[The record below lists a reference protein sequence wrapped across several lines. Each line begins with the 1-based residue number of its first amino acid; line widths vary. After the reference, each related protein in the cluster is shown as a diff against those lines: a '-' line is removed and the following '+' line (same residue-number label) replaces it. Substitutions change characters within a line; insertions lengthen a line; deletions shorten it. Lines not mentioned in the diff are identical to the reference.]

1 MEMEGMEGA
10 ILIFM
15 LGNME
20 QTVARKQ
27 TKREKNNT
35 QKRTEGWKQK
45 GIWLFWYA
53 VVPVFAFYL
62 MECYEHNPFAE
73 VRVEAQLFNIFLF
86 VSLPQVKP
94 LWEQFQALIGRKK
107 PRKTMRDNSEKQ
119 RK

>member
-45 GIWLFWYA
+45 AYGCFGMPWFRCLLF
-53 VVPVFAFYL
+53 
-62 MECYEHNPFAE
+62 
-73 VRVEAQLFNIFLF
+73 
-86 VSLPQVKP
+86 
-94 LWEQFQALIGRKK
+94 
-107 PRKTMRDNSEKQ
+107 T
-119 RK
+119 

>member
-35 QKRTEGWKQK
+35 QKRTEGWK
-45 GIWLFWYA
+45 
-53 VVPVFAFYL
+53 P
-62 MECYEHNPFAE
+62 E
-73 VRVEAQLFNIFLF
+73 
-86 VSLPQVKP
+86 
-94 LWEQFQALIGRKK
+94 
-107 PRKTMRDNSEKQ
+107 
-119 RK
+119 

>member
-27 TKREKNNT
+27 TKREKNNA

-45 GIWLFWYA
+45 GIWLLWYA
-53 VVPVFAFYL
+53 VVPGFAFSL
-62 MECYEHNPFAE
+62 CSTFPVFSI
-73 VRVEAQLFNIFLF
+73 IF
-86 VSLPQVKP
+86 P
-94 LWEQFQALIGRKK
+94 I
-107 PRKTMRDNSEKQ
+107 
-119 RK
+119 

>member
-27 TKREKNNT
+27 TKREKNNA

-45 GIWLFWYA
+45 GYGMPWFRCLLF
-53 VVPVFAFYL
+53 
-62 MECYEHNPFAE
+62 
-73 VRVEAQLFNIFLF
+73 
-86 VSLPQVKP
+86 
-94 LWEQFQALIGRKK
+94 
-107 PRKTMRDNSEKQ
+107 T
-119 RK
+119 

>member
-1 MEMEGMEGA
+1 MEMEGMEGD

-73 VRVEAQLFNIFLF
+73 VRVEAQLFNIFF
-86 VSLPQVKP
+86 TFCHAKGAAAKFLPQLRIFTVIY
-94 LWEQFQALIGRKK
+94 L
-107 PRKTMRDNSEKQ
+107 
-119 RK
+119 

>member
-62 MECYEHNPFAE
+62 MECYEHNRLRKCVWEHSF
-73 VRVEAQLFNIFLF
+73 LIFFCL
-86 VSLPQVKP
+86 S
-94 LWEQFQALIGRKK
+94 
-107 PRKTMRDNSEKQ
+107 
-119 RK
+119 

>member
-27 TKREKNNT
+27 TKREKNNA

-45 GIWLFWYA
+45 GIWLLWYG
-53 VVPVFAFYL
+53 VL
-62 MECYEHNPFAE
+62 
-73 VRVEAQLFNIFLF
+73 
-86 VSLPQVKP
+86 
-94 LWEQFQALIGRKK
+94 
-107 PRKTMRDNSEKQ
+107 
-119 RK
+119 

>member
-45 GIWLFWYA
+45 GCFGMPWFRCLLF
-53 VVPVFAFYL
+53 
-62 MECYEHNPFAE
+62 
-73 VRVEAQLFNIFLF
+73 
-86 VSLPQVKP
+86 
-94 LWEQFQALIGRKK
+94 
-107 PRKTMRDNSEKQ
+107 T
-119 RK
+119 